1 MRRTTLFTIVLLL
14 LGGGAAQA
22 QTGFTI
28 YNSGRVLVRRTI
40 PVAVPQGASTHTL
53 GLGTLEAGSLFA
65 LDPDVTLVGTAFDAS
80 VDEASTI
87 RRAVGRKLVFD
98 TGVRTNGIAETVEA
112 ELLAV
117 DPERYRLAS
126 GEIVFQR
133 PGRPR
138 YPADLVY
145 LAPTATVAVQSAA
158 RKSGLAL
165 GWFTGGAGWM
175 AQYQLVLGKGTARAT
190 GHAVVLNSGLS
201 ADEAELQVL
210 AGDVGRAPAAP
221 RPMMAM
227 AAREEA
233 MDVAGGVAQSE
244 EIGEAH
250 LYTIPGRY
258 TLRPGV
264 TTTAALFQPA
274 SASWE
279 RVYTVRGMVPW
290 AGPLQQY
297 GDEMKPPVEVHY
309 VVKRPRPS
317 EFGDRPLPGG
327 TWRIFEADAGGRL
340 QMVGESSSRHTPAG
354 RDLRLAAGSA
364 FDLTAT
370 RLQTEYVTTR
380 EARRTIATAAYSVT
394 LTNAKD
400 SVVVIDVLEERGGEW
415 QILASSV
422 PGEKLSSMQTRFRMR
437 VPAKGETVLTY
448 RVRVIW

>member
-1 MRRTTLFTIVLLL
+1 
-14 LGGGAAQA
+14 
-22 QTGFTI
+22 
-28 YNSGRVLVRRTI
+28 
-40 PVAVPQGASTHTL
+40 
-53 GLGTLEAGSLFA
+53 
-65 LDPDVTLVGTAFDAS
+65 
-80 VDEASTI
+80 
-87 RRAVGRKLVFD
+87 
-98 TGVRTNGIAETVEA
+98 
-112 ELLAV
+112 
-117 DPERYRLAS
+117 
-126 GEIVFQR
+126 
-133 PGRPR
+133 
-138 YPADLVY
+138 
-145 LAPTATVAVQSAA
+145 
-158 RKSGLAL
+158 
-165 GWFTGGAGWM
+165 
-175 AQYQLVLGKGTARAT
+175 
-190 GHAVVLNSGLS
+190 
-201 ADEAELQVL
+201 
-210 AGDVGRAPAAP
+210 
-221 RPMMAM
+221 
-227 AAREEA
+227 

-274 SASWE
+274 STSWE

-297 GDEMKPPVEVHY
+297 GDEMKQPVEVHY

-422 PGEKLSSMQTRFRMR
+422 PGEKLSSTQTRFRMR

>member
-1 MRRTTLFTIVLLL
+1 MRHAVVLAGLVTAL
-14 LGGGAAQA
+14 SASLEAQA
-22 QTGFTI
+22 GVTI
-28 YNSGRVLVRRTI
+28 YSGGRVLVRRAI
-40 PVAVPQGASTHTL
+40 PLGVPQGASTHTL
-53 GLGTLEAGSLFA
+53 GLGAMEPGSLFA
-65 LDPDVTLVGTAFDAS
+65 LDPDVTLTGTAFDAA
-80 VDEASTI
+80 VDEASTM
-87 RRAVGRKLVFD
+87 RRAVGRKLVFE
-98 TGVRTNGIAETVEA
+98 TGVRTNGTAETVEA
-112 ELLAV
+112 EVLAV
-117 DPERYRLAS
+117 DPERFRLPS

-138 YPADLVY
+138 YPSDLVY
-145 LAPTATVAVQSAA
+145 LAPTTTVAVQSAA
-158 RKSGLAL
+158 RKDGLNL

-175 AQYQLVLGKGTARAT
+175 AQYQLVLGKGTARAS
-190 GHAVVLNSGLS
+190 GQAVLLNNALS
-201 ADEAELQVL
+201 VDNAEVQVL
-210 AGDVGRAPAAP
+210 AGDVGRAAP
-221 RPMMAM
+221 VPKTMAMM
-227 AAREEA
+227 AARESA
-233 MDVAGGVAQSE
+233 MDVAGAAASEE

-274 SASWE
+274 SAAWE

-290 AGPLQQY
+290 MGPLQQY
-297 GDEMKPPVEVHY
+297 GDEMKQPVEVQY

-340 QMVGESSSRHTPAG
+340 QMIGESGSRHTPAG
-354 RDLRLAAGSA
+354 QDLRLAAGSA

-370 RLQTEYVTTR
+370 RIQTEYATTR
-380 EARRTIATAAYSVT
+380 ETRRTIATAAYSVT

-400 SVVVIDVLEERGGEW
+400 STVTIDVLEERQGEW

-422 PGEKLSSMQTRFRMR
+422 PGEKLSSTQTRFRTR

-448 RVRVIW
+448 KVRVVW